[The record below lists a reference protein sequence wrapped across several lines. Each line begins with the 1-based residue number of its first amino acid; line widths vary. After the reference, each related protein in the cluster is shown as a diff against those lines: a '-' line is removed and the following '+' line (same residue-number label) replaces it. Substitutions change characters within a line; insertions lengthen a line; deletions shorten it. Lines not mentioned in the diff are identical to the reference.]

1 MRISVIHGPNLNLLG
16 QRPSEQYGH
25 LQLKDIQSL
34 IQSHFPALEFCFFQS
49 NVEGEIIDE
58 IQNCIRENMPV
69 IINPGGYS
77 HTSVA
82 IRDALEILT
91 APKIEVHLSNIHSR
105 EEFRH
110 HSITGSVCNGV
121 IAGLKEK
128 GYVLAVQGILQLL

>member
-16 QRPSEQYGH
+16 QRPSEYYGN
-25 LQLKDIQSL
+25 LQLSDIESL
-34 IQSHFPALEFCFFQS
+34 LQNHFPTLEFHFFHS
-49 NVEGEIIDE
+49 NVEGEIINE
-58 IQNCIRENMPV
+58 IQNCIRELRPI

-91 APKIEVHLSNIHSR
+91 APKIEVHLSNIHAR
-105 EEFRH
+105 EEFRQ

-128 GYVLAVQGILQLL
+128 GYILAVQGILQLL